1 MKFYYRY
8 VCGLKE
14 PEKIVTGIDPS
25 VFGKLLHGVMEKV
38 FSPFDGK
45 IIDREKIEE
54 IISNS
59 ALVTGLIKEVI
70 REIYHSGQNVG
81 SGGNEEIT
89 ANILFAYIRMILK
102 HDLSY
107 APITIHGLERYIS
120 SSFSFSQSDKKRIV
134 TIGGYTDRI
143 DETGG
148 TRRIIDYKTGN
159 TPMEIRSVSSLFDEN
174 DDKRNDAWFQILMYC
189 EMISGKDPAVK
200 VRPSLYAVRSMSS
213 NEFSDSLIIAEDR
226 DNKREVDDYSVIR
239 QEYTLG
245 LEQTI
250 VNIFSDDSEFRMTEH
265 SGKCDYCP
273 FIKLCRR

>member
-14 PEKIVTGIDPS
+14 PEKLVTGIDPS

-38 FSPFDGK
+38 FSPFEGK
-45 IIDREKIEE
+45 IIGRETIEG

-59 ALVTGLIKEVI
+59 ALVTDIIKEVI

-81 SGGNEEIT
+81 SGGNDEIT
-89 ANILFAYIRMILK
+89 ASILFSYIRMILN

-107 APITIHGLERYIS
+107 VPIKIHGLERFIS
-120 SSFSFSQSDKKRIV
+120 SSITFNLSDKKKNV

-174 DDKRNDAWFQILMYC
+174 DEKRNDAWFQILMYC
-189 EMISGKDPAVK
+189 EMISGTDPAVK
-200 VRPSLYAVRSMSS
+200 VRPSLYAVRSMSR
-213 NEFSDSLIIAEDR
+213 NEFSDRLIIAEDR
-226 DNKREVDDYSVIR
+226 DNKREIDDYSVIR
-239 QEYTLG
+239 PEYMEG

-250 VNIFSDDSEFRMTEH
+250 GNIFSESSEFKMTEH